1 MKHRHLLLLAALVC
15 ASCNALHEPDAPA
28 TKTNTAPDRLVAT
41 IEEPAADARTY
52 VEAGAKV
59 RWTQNDEISFFP
71 ATTDNLPYRFE
82 GETGSAEATFR
93 RLTED
98 ALAGEELA
106 CNYAIYPYS
115 EQTTLSAEGVITY
128 TLPAEQS
135 YALNSFGAGANPMV
149 AVTADREDQA
159 LSFKNVCGYLKLQLY
174 GNGVTVKRI
183 VLQGNKREPIAGEVQ
198 IRMSHNTLPSAT
210 LSENG
215 SSSITLNCDEG
226 VALSDDADAPT
237 AFWFVIPAITFDSG
251 FTITVTDDKGYTFT
265 KFTTK
270 SVQIDRSMV
279 LPMQA
284 LSVSTLPETQRIRYT
299 ATEKVDINPAH
310 FHIASYGAKY
320 VSNEWNEVTGEG
332 IITFDKDI
340 SSIPDM
346 AFNGNS
352 ALTSITLP
360 AFATSIG
367 EFAFRNCTSLQSIEL
382 PSGLWQIGTQA
393 FANCTSLKSIDIPD
407 YVEAIPEKAFWC
419 CSSLESITFSEDL
432 KSVGANAFADCYQLR
447 SSPLPDTVDTIGESA
462 FSSCEA
468 LTHFTIPA
476 SLTTISANLFN
487 GCSALSEITI
497 PDTVEEIKSEA
508 FYGCGLKQATIGK
521 NVKRIEAWA
530 FAECSELQVIYCLP
544 FSPPEPVTIDGEWN
558 AFDALPADFVIYVP
572 QGAGGYWHDYGEWEK
587 LGVHLKMMQ

>member
-15 ASCNALHEPDAPA
+15 ASCNDLHEPDAPA

-52 VEAGAKV
+52 VEAGTKV

-98 ALAGEELA
+98 ALVGEELA

-115 EQTTLSAEGVITY
+115 EQTTLSADGVITY

-198 IRMSHNTLPSAT
+198 IRMSHNTLPSTT

-226 VALSDDADAPT
+226 VVLSSNADAPT

-299 ATEKVDINPAH
+299 ATEKVDIGSTHLNG
-310 FHIASYGAKY
+310 SYGAKY

-332 IITFDKDI
+332 IITFDDDI
-340 SSIPDM
+340 TSIPNM
-346 AFNGNS
+346 AFDSNS

-360 AFATSIG
+360 AFASDI
-367 EFAFRNCTSLQSIEL
+367 EEYAFKNCTSLQSIEL
-382 PSGLWQIGTQA
+382 PSELKQIGTQA
-393 FANCTSLKSIDIPD
+393 FALCTSLKSIDIPGF
-407 YVEAIPEKAFWC
+407 VEAIPEKAFLS
-419 CSSLESITFSEDL
+419 CSSLESITFPEDL
-432 KSVGANAFADCYQLR
+432 KSVGANAFTECYQLK
-447 SSPLPDTVDTIGESA
+447 SSPLPDTVDTIGELA

-476 SLTTISANLFN
+476 SLTTISANLFD

-521 NVKRIEAWA
+521 NVKRIEARA
-530 FAECSELQVIYCLP
+530 FAGCTELQVIYCLP
-544 FSPPEPVTIDGEWN
+544 ITPPEPVTIDGEWN
-558 AFDALPADFVIYVP
+558 AFDALPEDFVIYVP
-572 QGAGGYWHDYGEWEK
+572 QNAGGYWYDYDEWKK
-587 LGVHLKMMQ
+587 LDGHLRIMQ

>member
-15 ASCNALHEPDAPA
+15 ASCNDLHEPDAPA

-52 VEAGAKV
+52 VEAGTKV

-98 ALAGEELA
+98 ALVGEELA

-198 IRMSHNTLPSAT
+198 IRMSHNTLPSTT

-226 VALSDDADAPT
+226 VVLSSNADAPT

-251 FTITVTDDKGYTFT
+251 FTITVTDDKGRTFT
-265 KFTTK
+265 KFTTN

-299 ATEKVDINPAH
+299 ATGKVDIHSTHLNH
-310 FHIASYGAKY
+310 SYGAKY
-320 VSNEWNEVTGEG
+320 VSNEWNKVTGEG
-332 IITFDKDI
+332 IITFDANI
-340 SSIPDM
+340 TLIPNR
-346 AFNGNS
+346 AFDSNS

-367 EFAFRNCTSLQSIEL
+367 EYAFKNCTSLQSIEL
-382 PSGLWQIGTQA
+382 PSELWQIGTQA
-393 FANCTSLKSIDIPD
+393 FALCTSLKSIDIPGF
-407 YVEAIPEKAFWC
+407 VEAIPEKAFLS
-419 CSSLESITFSEDL
+419 CSSLESITFPEDL
-432 KSVGANAFADCYQLR
+432 KSVGANAFTECYQLK
-447 SSPLPDTVDTIGESA
+447 SSPLPDTVDTIGELA

-476 SLTTISANLFN
+476 SLTTISANLFD

-508 FYGCGLKQATIGK
+508 FMDCGLKQATIGK
-521 NVKRIEAWA
+521 NVKRIEARA
-530 FAECSELQVIYCLP
+530 FAGCTELQVIYCLP
-544 FSPPEPVTIDGEWN
+544 ITPPEPVTIDGEWN
-558 AFDALPADFVIYVP
+558 AFDALPEDFVIYVP
-572 QGAGGYWHDYGEWEK
+572 QNAGGYWYDYDEWKK
-587 LGVHLKMMQ
+587 LDGHLRIMQ